1 MSENNQNNAQNAQQP
16 VFQIVRI
23 YSKDVS
29 LETPNSPAVFQAAW
43 KPELK
48 VEFDSLRLS
57 LILRLQRSPMI
68 SMKYV
73 CALP

>member
-29 LETPNSPAVFQAAW
+29 LETPNSPTVFQAA
-43 KPELK
+43 
-48 VEFDSLRLS
+48 VT
-57 LILRLQRSPMI
+57 
-68 SMKYV
+68 
-73 CALP
+73 

>member
-29 LETPNSPAVFQAAW
+29 LETPNSPAVFQCG
-43 KPELK
+43 KISEL
-48 VEFDSLRLS
+48 R
-57 LILRLQRSPMI
+57 P
-68 SMKYV
+68 
-73 CALP
+73 